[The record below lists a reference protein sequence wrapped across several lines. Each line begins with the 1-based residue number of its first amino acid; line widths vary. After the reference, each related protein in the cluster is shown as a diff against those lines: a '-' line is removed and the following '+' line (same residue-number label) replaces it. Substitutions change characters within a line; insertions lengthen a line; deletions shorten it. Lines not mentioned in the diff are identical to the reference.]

1 MSVYKIY
8 IHFFFHYFNY
18 CGMVTLLFGLSM
30 IGFILLEG
38 QKCYWMPCVELL
50 TWYRLEW
57 ITCIDSFHCMVRWFE
72 VSLDTQSLIKKSKI
86 CRRSY
91 YSVIG
96 YVCIKVALKCERYH
110 FTFKCYLFCWRLHWK
125 NIPIYLIVLICKLE
139 ISLALFT
146 CTFHCYNIFLDVNL
160 RILCNSLWIL

>member
-50 TWYRLEW
+50 TWYRLEY
-57 ITCIDSFHCMVRWFE
+57 VLE
-72 VSLDTQSLIKKSKI
+72 SLVLT
-86 CRRSY
+86 
-91 YSVIG
+91 
-96 YVCIKVALKCERYH
+96 H
-110 FTFKCYLFCWRLHWK
+110 FTVWY
-125 NIPIYLIVLICKLE
+125 
-139 ISLALFT
+139 
-146 CTFHCYNIFLDVNL
+146 DDL
-160 RILCNSLWIL
+160 RSLWIHKIWLKRARYIEDPTIVL